1 MMAKTWFSQDFQML
15 SILLVVLYNFLDKES
30 IKFRIAI
37 ERYVYTFLQLSEQTS
52 ALDIS
57 AAEQALLV
65 DAGQQEQTQGNIL
78 TRLSGLSN
86 IATCSL

>member
-1 MMAKTWFSQDFQML
+1 ML
-15 SILLVVLYNFLDKES
+15 SILLVVLYNSLDKES

-57 AAEQALLV
+57 AAEQAIIV
-65 DAGQQEQTQGNIL
+65 DDTNGQQEATQGNIL

-86 IATCSL
+86 IASCSL

>member
-1 MMAKTWFSQDFQML
+1 ML
-15 SILLVVLYNFLDKES
+15 SILLVVLYNFLIKES

-57 AAEQALLV
+57 AADQAIIA
-65 DAGQQEQTQGNIL
+65 DNANANQETTQGNIL